1 MSKHTAQELIRAL
14 SSFHFDG
21 TFVRNLIFLNFSAAA
36 ALAHTAEDVQKKLAK
51 TFTIKLLN
59 L

>member
-1 MSKHTAQELIRAL
+1 
-14 SSFHFDG
+14 
-21 TFVRNLIFLNFSAAA
+21 LIFLNFSAAA